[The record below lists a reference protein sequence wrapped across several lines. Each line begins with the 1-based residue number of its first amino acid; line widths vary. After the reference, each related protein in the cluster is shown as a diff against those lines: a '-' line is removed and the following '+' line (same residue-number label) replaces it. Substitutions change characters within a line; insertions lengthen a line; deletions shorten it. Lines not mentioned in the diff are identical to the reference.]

1 MALRY
6 AVANGNWS
14 NTATWNGGTL
24 PTSADD
30 VYTNNFTVTIDQNV
44 TVLSL
49 RNTAGAP
56 AVAGGI
62 FILTN
67 GITIN
72 ATGTGLVNNS
82 GLTTLIDFQLN
93 SPNSATIN
101 STNMSG
107 TGGNANTTNAIV
119 RLSSTG
125 TLTVNSNWLVNNA
138 VICISGNGTFN
149 LNGSGGHISTITT
162 QPGIRIIAASAT
174 LNWVGNLTFV
184 GSNTWS
190 YISDNGNGVTSA
202 INIIGNIKGSE
213 TQTAGGISTNGITNI
228 IGNVSPAPTSASGP
242 AIFGGAGAVVTV
254 NGIISSNSNRV
265 LAISSTGLT
274 TISGQVICVNESP
287 FPVQSTRLRL
297 SNSLNTQMTFQTD
310 VSGVNK
316 TLYEPG
322 TALGNPAVTDVRN
335 GTTYASGALTGTLDV
350 PPASSVAVGVPV
362 DNTVGTAII
371 SITDMG
377 ALLASYNV

>member
-14 NTATWNGGTL
+14 NTATWDGGTL

-30 VYTNNFTVTIDQNV
+30 VYANNFTVTIDQDI

-49 RNTAGAP
+49 RNAAGAP

-67 GITIN
+67 GITVN
-72 ATGTGLVNNS
+72 ATGTGLVNNGS
-82 GLTTLIDFQLN
+82 TLIDFTLA
-93 SPNSATIN
+93 SPNSATVT
-101 STNMSG
+101 STNISG
-107 TGGNANTTNAIV
+107 VGGPPNTFNAPV
-119 RLSSTG
+119 RLSGTG
-125 TLTVNSNWLVNNA
+125 TLTLNSNWLINNS
-138 VICISGNGTFN
+138 VIAITDNGVFN
-149 LNGSGGHISTITT
+149 LNGSGGHVSTVTT
-162 QPGIRIIAASAT
+162 QPGMRISAISAT

-184 GSNTWS
+184 GTNTWA
-190 YISDNGNGVTSA
+190 YISNNGSPITSTVNMTGNLIGSDTQSAFGIATNGVLNVT
-202 INIIGNIKGSE
+202 G
-213 TQTAGGISTNGITNI
+213 T
-228 IGNVSPAPTSASGP
+228 VSPAPISVLSAFAISGGVGST
-242 AIFGGAGAVVTV
+242 ITV

-310 VSGVNK
+310 VSGVDK

-322 TALGNPAVTDVRN
+322 TDLGNPAVTDVRN
-335 GTTYASGALTGTLDV
+335 GVTYAGGALTGSLV
-350 PPASSVAVGVPV
+350 IPPSGSVALGVPV
-362 DNTVGTAII
+362 DNTVGTAMI

-377 ALLASYNV
+377 ALLASYIV